1 MQIESLTPEEEAEL
15 TAYLQWELENSH
27 DVVAF
32 EIVAPYTIHMI
43 FDDGKEQTINFK
55 PLLWGVHG
63 SLLHDEKLFNQ
74 VFLYHGLLSWLPDG
88 EAPGVPPG
96 TPTVDFNP
104 AFLYTWPEMEAEMI
118 EQANEWRATQAKEA
132 QEITQSDRA

>member
-1 MQIESLTPEEEAEL
+1 MHREPLTTEQEAEIE
-15 TAYLQWELENSH
+15 AYLKWELENSH

-32 EIVAPYTIHMI
+32 EIVAPYTIHMT

-74 VFLYHGLLSWLPDG
+74 AFLYHGQLSWLPDG
-88 EAPGVPPG
+88 EAPGAPPG

-104 AFLYTWPEMEAEMI
+104 AFLYTWPEMKEEMI
-118 EQANEWRATQAKEA
+118 EQANEWRAAQAKE
-132 QEITQSDRA
+132 TQDATQPDRA